1 MTAIL
6 KWNKIRT
13 ALEPGPIGSRGLN
26 PGVILRGIR
35 RVCQQ
40 PLCIR
45 KICRDR
51 HTRANALFG
60 WLGKSE
66 CTRLP
71 GPLRPVF
78 LASRDPRPRATP
90 GTRLQREAERPGLI
104 RPAPDQPRN
113 GASCRVE
120 VTGSP
125 GVAPGRTPAFKPDS
139 NAHKRGPSAH
149 RAGD

>member
-13 ALEPGPIGSRGLN
+13 ALEPGAVGRRGLN
-26 PGVILRGIR
+26 PEVVLRGIR
-35 RVCQQ
+35 RVCQR

-60 WLGKSE
+60 WWSKSE
-66 CTRLP
+66 CTRLR
-71 GPLRPVF
+71 GPLGGVSR
-78 LASRDPRPRATP
+78 ASQASRPRASP

-139 NAHKRGPSAH
+139 NAHKRGPSAR